1 MEFLTLH
8 DLSRHLDKPEKNVR
22 YRFNQ
27 LKFANM
33 LVEGED
39 YIKDDFV
46 DETHFTYKINPVT
59 FLEKTKFAPV
69 PIFDNPL
76 DTKVDTK
83 EPDFDTKRDNQPQD
97 FGTKTDTNVGTNTL
111 PPDMAA
117 DFIAV
122 LKEQLRMKDEQMKM
136 KDEQLERVQNQVNS
150 LQEINNMAMSE
161 VVQLNRTIRQLA
173 APKSDTNGYQEGHV
187 VDTKVGTNGYQNGYQ
202 TDTNDDDPTEN
213 TVTPESV
220 GEGGI

>member
-27 LKFANM
+27 LKFANI
-33 LVEGED
+33 LIEGED
-39 YIKDDFV
+39 YIKDDYV
-46 DETHFTYKINPVT
+46 DDSHFTYKINPVT

-69 PIFDNPL
+69 PIFDTPF
-76 DTKVDTK
+76 DTKVDTNK
-83 EPDFDTKRDNQPQD
+83 PDVGINRDNQVQETV
-97 FGTKTDTNVGTNTL
+97 TKTDTTAGTNPL
-111 PPDMAA
+111 SPDMAA

-122 LKEQLRMKDEQMKM
+122 MKEQLRMKDEQMKM
-136 KDEQLERVQNQVNS
+136 KDEQLERAQNQVNS

-173 APKSDTNGYQEGHV
+173 APKSDTTGYHESHV
-187 VDTKVGTNGYQNGYQ
+187 VDTNVGTTASDFGTSGYQ
-202 TDTNDDDPTEN
+202 TGTTADQEQIKNE
-213 TVTPESV
+213 
-220 GEGGI
+220 